1 MTLCSDCTVNVYA
14 LGDRREMTGING
26 GRSSVIRR
34 ENKMDSIR
42 KNIDTSVDGEVEIV
56 EAGK

>member
-14 LGDRREMTGING
+14 LGDRCEMTGIVG
-26 GRSSVIRR
+26 GGSSVIRR
-34 ENKMDSIR
+34 DDIMDGIR
-42 KNIDTSVDGEVEIV
+42 NDIDTSAGGEVEIV

>member
-14 LGDRREMTGING
+14 LSDRREMTGING

-34 ENKMDSIR
+34 ENKMDGIR
-42 KNIDTSVDGEVEIV
+42 NDIDTSVDGEVEIV
-56 EAGK
+56 EARK

>member
-26 GRSSVIRR
+26 GRSSVIKR
-34 ENKMDSIR
+34 ENKMDGIR
-42 KNIDTSVDGEVEIV
+42 NDIDTSVDGEVEIV

>member
-14 LGDRREMTGING
+14 LGDRCEMTGIDG
-26 GRSSVIRR
+26 GGSSVIRR
-34 ENKMDSIR
+34 EDIMDGIR
-42 KNIDTSVDGEVEIV
+42 NDIDTFADEEVKIM

>member
-34 ENKMDSIR
+34 ENKMDGIR
-42 KNIDTSVDGEVEIV
+42 NDIDTSVDGEVEIV

>member
-14 LGDRREMTGING
+14 LGDRREMTGIDG

-34 ENKMDSIR
+34 EDIMDGIR
-42 KNIDTSVDGEVEIV
+42 NDIDTSADGEVKNM

>member
-34 ENKMDSIR
+34 ENKMDGIR
-42 KNIDTSVDGEVEIV
+42 NDIDTSVDGEVEIV
-56 EAGK
+56 EAEK